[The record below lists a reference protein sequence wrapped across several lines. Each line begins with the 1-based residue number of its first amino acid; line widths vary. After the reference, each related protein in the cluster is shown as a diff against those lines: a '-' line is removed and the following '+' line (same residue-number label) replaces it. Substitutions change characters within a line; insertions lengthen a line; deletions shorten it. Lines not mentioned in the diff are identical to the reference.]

1 MSTDEHKDN
10 ERAGKP
16 GLSRRSFLSR
26 VGAAGIAATASPLM
40 ATVVAE
46 QIGREQP
53 EAAPVGT
60 SAITLKVNGIEHKL
74 NLEPRVSLLGF

>member
-1 MSTDEHKDN
+1 MSSDEHKDN
-10 ERAGKP
+10 ERASAPGKP

-46 QIGREQP
+46 QIGREQ
-53 EAAPVGT
+53 GRGC
-60 SAITLKVNGIEHKL
+60 SRR
-74 NLEPRVSLLGF
+74 NLRNHVEGERDRAQTQS